1 MKHHKKLPRPRRIY
15 YVGKRARKFH
25 IKMAGSV
32 ICKKI
37 NRISL
42 FSEKI
47 YYLAVALLVRQP
59 RRAVAPF

>member
-1 MKHHKKLPRPRRIY
+1 
-15 YVGKRARKFH
+15 
-25 IKMAGSV
+25 MAASV
-32 ICKKI
+32 IREEI
-37 NRISL
+37 NRIGL